1 MSDGGNAPKEIL
13 RTKREQKK
21 KRSDKI
27 ELRQATSVREGVR
40 MNPGGVAVSEEELG
54 PWGRGQWQWQWQ
66 RGGVALECLLDS
78 LEVR

>member
-1 MSDGGNAPKEIL
+1 
-13 RTKREQKK
+13 
-21 KRSDKI
+21 
-27 ELRQATSVREGVR
+27 